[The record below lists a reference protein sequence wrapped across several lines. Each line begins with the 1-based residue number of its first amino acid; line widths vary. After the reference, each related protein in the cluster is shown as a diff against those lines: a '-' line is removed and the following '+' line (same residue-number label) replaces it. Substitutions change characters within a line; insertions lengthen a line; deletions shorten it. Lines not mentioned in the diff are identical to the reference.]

1 MKICLEEIMS
11 DQQMYH
17 ETQRF
22 YFCGIHALN
31 NLLGGPIL
39 TKDSLDEIAMRLAPT
54 SGWWNNPHKS
64 IFGLGNYDVNVLM
77 IALKDQEYETQYL
90 DTRSGKNIWET
101 QLKQQETTAL
111 GLICNV
117 QGIWGRHWKAIK
129 FVANGGYSETSTT
142 PTTTTKLFYNLDSKL
157 AAPLKFGSR
166 DEFVQHLTESIEADP
181 NTTLLLI
188 SPIVSDKHPDPQT

>member
-1 MKICLEEIMS
+1 MS

-39 TKDSLDEIAMRLAPT
+39 TKDSSDEIATRLALT

-77 IALKDQEYETQYL
+77 IALKDQGYETQYL
-90 DTRSGKNIWET
+90 DTRPGKNLWET
-101 QLKQQETTAL
+101 QLKQQETAAL
-111 GLICNV
+111 GLVCNV

-129 FVANGGYSETSTT
+129 FVANGGDLETSTPPT
-142 PTTTTKLFYNLDSKL
+142 ATTATTTTLFYNLDSKL
-157 AAPLKFGSR
+157 AAPLKFVSR
-166 DEFVQHLTESIEADP
+166 DELVQHLTELIEADP

-188 SPIVSDKHPDPQT
+188 SPIVSDVDPDLQT

>member
-1 MKICLEEIMS
+1 MS
-11 DQQMYH
+11 DQQIYH
-17 ETQRF
+17 ETQRL

-39 TKDSLDEIAMRLAPT
+39 TKYSLDEIAMRLAPT

-77 IALKDQEYETQYL
+77 IALKDQGYETQYL
-90 DTRSGKNIWET
+90 DTRPGKNLWET

-111 GLICNV
+111 GLVCNV

-129 FVANGGYSETSTT
+129 FVANDGDSETST
-142 PTTTTKLFYNLDSKL
+142 PAIATTTTTLFYNLDSKL
-157 AAPLKFGSR
+157 AAPLKFVSR
-166 DEFVQHLTESIEADP
+166 DELVQHLTGLTEADP
-181 NTTLLLI
+181 NTTILLI
-188 SPIVSDKHPDPQT
+188 LPVVSDIHPDPQT